1 MLYSITAFPVPE
13 SPKASDTRVASLLL
27 FLSLCLGVE
36 LSFGVRQLRLFLIFG
51 LFTVYMCTWLCRFY
65 VDSVLEI
72 FSKISLTMGFF
83 FAVKLEKYTSF
94 VKSDCGYTI
103 NMLVVR

>member
-83 FAVKLEKYTSF
+83 PAKLEKYRPSVET
-94 VKSDCGYTI
+94 DCGYTI
-103 NMLVVR
+103 NMLSVR